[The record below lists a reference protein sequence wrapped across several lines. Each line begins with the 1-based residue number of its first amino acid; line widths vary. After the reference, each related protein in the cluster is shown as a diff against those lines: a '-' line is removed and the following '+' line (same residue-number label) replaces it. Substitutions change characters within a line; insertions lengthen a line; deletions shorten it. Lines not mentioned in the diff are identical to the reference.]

1 MPNKKREL
9 VSQRKYAKMR
19 GVSSSWISRLCRQ
32 GKIPTTG
39 GRIDVAA
46 ADRAW
51 TQGSGENDEEITFA
65 EAQRRWR
72 LATAQLRELELK
84 QKAGG
89 LCYVA
94 DVQRE
99 LERTFANVRSRLLA
113 MPVKMAPIMA
123 SIHSVPECA
132 EILRH
137 EIYLALEFLSQHA
150 VDRDFQLPEE
160 AIGSS
165 SDLPV

>member
-1 MPNKKREL
+1 VANKKREL

-32 GKIPTTG
+32 GKIPTVA

-84 QKAGG
+84 QKEGG
-89 LCYVA
+89 LVFAA
-94 DVQRE
+94 DVQHE
-99 LERTFANVRSRLLA
+99 VERVFANVRSRLLA
-113 MPVKMAPIMA
+113 MPTKMAPILA

-137 EIYLALEFLSQHA
+137 EIYLALSFLADHVA
-150 VDRDFQLPEE
+150 DRDFQIPEE
-160 AIGSS
+160 AIGSH
-165 SDLPV
+165 DRLV